1 MLPVCTNSIISY
13 SVILTLR
20 FAYSNFLSA
29 LTAADIVCCR
39 FKIVFTPSYTPLPIP
54 TQLPSCPGPDPV
66 PVPGSMS
73 RQVPCRVP
81 SFRNGICLHAITSVG
96 TELGSGGQEWV
107 TGCPNFMPLV
117 MATACCISNQFSL
130 HVLWRITK
138 MKLNLGWPKTLLKSF
153 SRKKRQDKQNKTKQT
168 QTEQN

>member
-54 TQLPSCPGPDPV
+54 LTSYPGPDPV
-66 PVPGSMS
+66 PDPGSMS
-73 RQVPCRVP
+73 RQVSHASSHAASHP
-81 SFRNGICLHAITSVG
+81 SATESVYMPSRLLGQSWGVGNRMLKFYASGDGHRLLHFKSV
-96 TELGSGGQEWV
+96 
-107 TGCPNFMPLV
+107 
-117 MATACCISNQFSL
+117 
-130 HVLWRITK
+130 
-138 MKLNLGWPKTLLKSF
+138 
-153 SRKKRQDKQNKTKQT
+153 
-168 QTEQN
+168 

>member
-39 FKIVFTPSYTPLPIP
+39 FKIVFTPSYTPLPI
-54 TQLPSCPGPDPV
+54 TQALTQSQFQAQCPGKCPMPRPMPRPILPQRNLFTCHHVCWD
-66 PVPGSMS
+66 
-73 RQVPCRVP
+73 RV
-81 SFRNGICLHAITSVG
+81 G
-96 TELGSGGQEWV
+96 EWV

-168 QTEQN
+168 QTELN

>member
-39 FKIVFTPSYTPLPIP
+39 FKIVFTPSYTPLPISLTSYP
-54 TQLPSCPGPDPV
+54 GPGPDPV

-73 RQVPCRVP
+73 RQVSHASSHAASHPSATESVYMPSRLLGQRV
-81 SFRNGICLHAITSVG
+81 G
-96 TELGSGGQEWV
+96 EWV

-168 QTEQN
+168 